1 MAEYSRAFRDI
12 NLSFKSHPVTKDVL
26 TLTNEEAI
34 KRSVKNIVFTKIGEK
49 FFDQNYGSTINQAL
63 FELDTTLNSI
73 GLQSEIESAIINYE
87 PRVENVSVLVS
98 VSGEDHELTA
108 TISYDI
114 VGLPLPTITVEF
126 ILLPTRV

>member
-1 MAEYSRAFRDI
+1 MAEYSRAFKDI

-26 TLTNEEAI
+26 SLTNEEAI

-87 PRVENVSVLVS
+87 PRVENVSVLVT

>member
-1 MAEYSRAFRDI
+1 LAEYSRAFRDI
-12 NLSFKSHPVTKDVL
+12 NLSFKSHPVTKDIL

-87 PRVENVSVLVS
+87 PRVENVSVLVT